1 MTIASE
7 ATAGATPAATVD
19 VAACAAREWDAIVIG
34 AGPAGATAA
43 ALLATAGRSTL
54 LLDRVAPPRR
64 KVCGCCLSPR
74 GVAALREHGLA
85 SALDGAR
92 PLHTLRL
99 RAGDDECTLPAR
111 GFVAIGRDA
120 LDARLARCAG
130 EAGAALLWPAS
141 AMARADGAVL
151 VRGGDTEALLRAAVV
166 VVADGLSGASLAG
179 EPKAAWRV
187 RPRSRMGAGAAL
199 REAPLALRE
208 GEIVMLWDRRGYLGL
223 VRLPDG
229 TINAAAAWDP
239 GAVREA
245 GGPGALAGEV
255 IERAGGDGRE
265 ARAARWTGTALLSR
279 SRASATV
286 GRALLAGDAAG
297 YAEPFTGEGMTWAIR
312 GGALAAREALGRLEG
327 KGAAHSRSIAGSRAL
342 ALERARCAVAS
353 RALRS
358 AMLTRGAVRA
368 ANASERAGRCMA
380 ACLGAG
386 DSAALRRRAA
396 AGAVGAAGS
405 GGVTIG

>member
-1 MTIASE
+1 MTSAPSATPE
-7 ATAGATPAATVD
+7 ATPEATVD

-43 ALLATAGRSTL
+43 ALLATGGRSTL

-74 GVAALREHGLA
+74 GVAALRENGLA

-99 RAGDDECTLPAR
+99 RAGDAECTLPAR

-120 LDARLARCAG
+120 LDARLARSAG

-141 AMARADGAVL
+141 ATARADGGVL
-151 VRGGDTEALLRAAVV
+151 VRSGEAEALLRARVV
-166 VVADGLSGASLAG
+166 IVADGLSGASLAG

-187 RPRSRMGAGAAL
+187 RSRSRMGAGAAL
-199 REAPLALRE
+199 REAPLSLRE

-223 VRLPDG
+223 VRLADG
-229 TINAAAAWDP
+229 TVNAAAAWNP
-239 GAVREA
+239 ASVRLA

-279 SRASATV
+279 SRPSAVV
-286 GRALLAGDAAG
+286 GRAFLAGDAAG

-312 GGALAAREALGRLEG
+312 GGALAARDALARLNGRVP
-327 KGAAHSRSIAGSRAL
+327 SRARSVAGSRAL
-342 ALERARCAVAS
+342 ALEHARCAVAS

-358 AMLTRGAVRA
+358 GLLTRGAIRA

-386 DSAALRRRAA
+386 DSAALGLR
-396 AGAVGAAGS
+396 GAA
-405 GGVTIG
+405 GVTIG